1 MLRNVPHDGS
11 SHHRFPY
18 KMITILLTTF
28 LKLYRRSPS
37 SYKINK
43 PVGNLEKFGISQRR
57 GWDLILSQ
65 RCWHSCHF
73 HRAQLFTCGCVT
85 RMYKHTSIIR
95 DLCVHTEVLPENS
108 AAQDV
113 GMKGT
118 GWRGTHIKSH
128 TTWGCASHEGSS
140 ILGTWLGSH
149 ETLSSLSEPLVPSQA
164 WASLDVSLA
173 SSFWG
178 EGSVKVPHTRTAEW
192 CFGVTHTHTPPTTV
206 LQMVQFSCLLGCETI
221 ANCFL

>member
-118 GWRGTHIKSH
+118 GWRGHSYQVTYNLGLCLP
-128 TTWGCASHEGSS
+128 WGILHPGDLAGVPWDPQLPFRASGPQP
-140 ILGTWLGSH
+140 
-149 ETLSSLSEPLVPSQA
+149 SLSQPGCQPCFFL
-164 WASLDVSLA
+164 LG
-173 SSFWG
+173 WG
-178 EGSVKVPHTRTAEW
+178 EREGTAHAD
-192 CFGVTHTHTPPTTV
+192 CGVMLWRHTHTHTPNNSAPNGTV
-206 LQMVQFSCLLGCETI
+206 FMFTWMWNHS
-221 ANCFL
+221 